1 MNNPLREG
9 SQNGQYAAVI
19 PENRRYEYM
28 YDENERNERHDQDV
42 DYTEG
47 ALFGQQRMRKRIT
60 ILLKKKKLPIMAVIM
75 IPVTGAVSMENR
87 RQQPEQI
94 RKRMQRSSRNAA
106 IFRKN
111 GVAGDMA
118 LRILVRKLRH
128 L

>member
-1 MNNPLREG
+1 
-9 SQNGQYAAVI
+9 
-19 PENRRYEYM
+19 M

-47 ALFGQQRMRKRIT
+47 AYSDSAYEEKN
-60 ILLKKKKLPIMAVIM
+60 KLPIMAVIM

>member
-1 MNNPLREG
+1 
-9 SQNGQYAAVI
+9 
-19 PENRRYEYM
+19 M

-47 ALFGQQRMRKRIT
+47 AYSDSAYEEKNNDT
-60 ILLKKKKLPIMAVIM
+60 AKKEEMAVIM

>member
-1 MNNPLREG
+1 
-9 SQNGQYAAVI
+9 
-19 PENRRYEYM
+19 M

-47 ALFGQQRMRKRIT
+47 AYSDSAYEEKNNDT
-60 ILLKKKKLPIMAVIM
+60 AKKEE
-75 IPVTGAVSMENR
+75 TSDYGGYHDSRYRAVSMENR
-87 RQQPEQI
+87 RQQLEQS

>member
-1 MNNPLREG
+1 
-9 SQNGQYAAVI
+9 
-19 PENRRYEYM
+19 M

-47 ALFGQQRMRKRIT
+47 AYSDSAYEEKNNDTAKKEETSDYGGYHDSRYRGSPDGEPEAAAGADPKT
-60 ILLKKKKLPIMAVIM
+60 TADSLL
-75 IPVTGAVSMENR
+75 S
-87 RQQPEQI
+87 

>member
-1 MNNPLREG
+1 
-9 SQNGQYAAVI
+9 
-19 PENRRYEYM
+19 M

-47 ALFGQQRMRKRIT
+47 AYSDSAYEEKNNDT
-60 ILLKKKKLPIMAVIM
+60 AKKEETSDYGGYHDSRYRGSLDGEPEAAA
-75 IPVTGAVSMENR
+75 GADPKENA
-87 RQQPEQI
+87 E
-94 RKRMQRSSRNAA
+94 SRNAA

>member
-47 ALFGQQRMRKRIT
+47 AYSDSAYEEKNNDT
-60 ILLKKKKLPIMAVIM
+60 AKKKELPIMAVIM

-94 RKRMQRSSRNAA
+94 RKRMQRSSQNAA

>member
-47 ALFGQQRMRKRIT
+47 AYSTALMRKRIT
-60 ILLKKKKLPIMAVIM
+60 ILLKKKKLPIIAVIM

-87 RQQPEQI
+87 RQQPEQT

>member
-19 PENRRYEYM
+19 PENRIIR
-28 YDENERNERHDQDV
+28 R
-42 DYTEG
+42 
-47 ALFGQQRMRKRIT
+47 ALIRTARMRKRIT

>member
-47 ALFGQQRMRKRIT
+47 AYSDSAYEEKNNDT
-60 ILLKKKKLPIMAVIM
+60 AKKKKLPIMAVIM
-75 IPVTGAVSMENR
+75 IPLPGQSRWRTGG
-87 RQQPEQI
+87 
-94 RKRMQRSSRNAA
+94 SSRSRSERECREAA
-106 IFRKN
+106 GTQLYSGRT
-111 GVAGDMA
+111 GGRDMA

>member
-47 ALFGQQRMRKRIT
+47 AFRTALMRKRIT
-60 ILLKKKKLPIMAVIM
+60 LLLKKKKLPIMAVIM

>member
-1 MNNPLREG
+1 
-9 SQNGQYAAVI
+9 
-19 PENRRYEYM
+19 M

-47 ALFGQQRMRKRIT
+47 AYSDSAYEET

-87 RQQPEQI
+87 RQQPEQT

>member
-1 MNNPLREG
+1 
-9 SQNGQYAAVI
+9 
-19 PENRRYEYM
+19 M

-47 ALFGQQRMRKRIT
+47 AYSDSTYEEKNNDT
-60 ILLKKKKLPIMAVIM
+60 AKKKKLPIMAVIM

-94 RKRMQRSSRNAA
+94 RKRMQRRSRNAA